1 MIKTPADIFR
11 LKDHEFVLRNREGWG
26 DKSVDKLLASID
38 ACRRITLD
46 RFIFALGIRQIGQ
59 ANARLLAKHYITL
72 YALRIAMTSASV
84 TGSEALENLN
94 NIDGIGPSVATDL
107 IRFFNNTDNQL
118 LLNDLVAQINITE
131 FEMEQDSSSLIFG
144 KTVVFTGTLETVTRG
159 EAKARAEHL
168 GAKVS
173 SSVSKKTD
181 FVIVGEGAGSKAKKA
196 TDLGLNLLSE
206 AQWLELVDGN

>member
-1 MIKTPADIFR
+1 MPQDYI
-11 LKDHEFVLRNREGWG
+11 
-26 DKSVDKLLASID
+26 
-38 ACRRITLD
+38 D

-107 IRFFNNTDNQL
+107 VRFFNNADNQV
-118 LLNDLVAQINITE
+118 LLNDLVKQINIPE
-131 FEMEQDSSSLIFG
+131 FEMGQDNSSPIFG

-159 EAKARAEHL
+159 EAKARAEYL

-206 AQWLELVDGN
+206 AQWLELVDSN